1 LRGYPGGIHIKKSK
15 NPEPIVINSKA
26 QYLLITYGIILLSYI
41 IPLLAGAL
49 SLTAT
54 VMATATYIKG
64 DASLLDASFGVATAL
79 ILGIC
84 LISILW
90 SPNAHK
96 EFILEETLT
105 N

>member
-1 LRGYPGGIHIKKSK
+1 MK
-15 NPEPIVINSKA
+15 NTKNHEPIVINSKA

-54 VMATATYIKG
+54 VLATATYIKG
-64 DASLLDASFGVATAL
+64 DASFLHASFGVATAL

-96 EFILEETLT
+96 HIILEETLT

>member
-1 LRGYPGGIHIKKSK
+1 MKKSK

-26 QYLLITYGIILLSYI
+26 QYLLITYGIILFSYI

-64 DASLLDASFGVATAL
+64 DASLLDASFGVATTL

-96 EFILEETLT
+96 EFILEENLT